1 MTREEKYKAW
11 EDIFYK
17 YYIYRSDN
25 SEETGSNLPLA
36 SVNFDNLSG
45 FSGDGIIDL
54 SYYIQYVYTKYWID
68 PNEDEKELK
77 NAINSL
83 WRLYKSCYRLFIDKY
98 PNIYFEEEKG
108 FLLRDDIKS
117 SDASKFHLNS
127 VDTSYT
133 RGEELINEDPC
144 HSMFIS
150 QDQIWN
156 LVPIM
161 VEIHKKLKYTL
172 EYNDSCFYSLGYII
186 SNKHV
191 IYNPYYSALYHHWT
205 YVPTFDTNKVKPW
218 DRIEDRNKH
227 LKYNIKV
234 KRGANNWYFAYGFRK
249 AYQALGGKCKTF
261 WQSLWYKPFIFLADR
276 IYHPYICKWLNLPVK
291 NTSYYSLAV
300 AGGAWYF
307 GDYESRLIDKF
318 NKSLESGELF
328 MPQLVFLTDKKDK
341 INLNLLGK
349 WLDNYP
355 EPKEEGIVE
364 SPIIFLLLYNWD
376 KIMKNN
382 V

>member
-17 YYIYRSDN
+17 YFIYKSDDS
-25 SEETGSNLPLA
+25 SESGSNLPLA

-54 SYYIQYVYTKYWID
+54 SYYIQYVYTKYLL
-68 PNEDEKELK
+68 NGNNSELIYSIK
-77 NAINSL
+77 VLSILQRNC
-83 WRLYKSCYRLFIDKY
+83 YKLFLDKY
-98 PNIYFEEEKG
+98 PSVYFKEEKG
-108 FLLRDDIKS
+108 FLLRDDIEYL
-117 SDASKFHLNS
+117 DAPKFHLES

-156 LVPIM
+156 LAPIM
-161 VEIHKKLKYTL
+161 VELNKKLKHTS
-172 EYNDSCFYSLGYII
+172 EYNDLCFYALDYII
-186 SNKHV
+186 NNKHV

-218 DRIEDRNKH
+218 NRIEDRNKH

-261 WQSLWYKPFIFLADR
+261 WYSLWYKPFIFLADR
-276 IYHPYICKWLNLPVK
+276 VFHPYICKWFNLPVK

-307 GDYESRLIDKF
+307 GDYETRLINKF

-328 MPQLVFLTDKKDK
+328 MPQLVFLTNKKDK
-341 INLNLLGK
+341 VNLNLLGK

-355 EPKEEGIVE
+355 EPEEKGTIE
-364 SPIIFLLLYNWD
+364 SPIMFLLLYNWD

>member
-17 YYIYRSDN
+17 YFIYKSN
-25 SEETGSNLPLA
+25 TLSESGCDLPLA
-36 SVNFDNLSG
+36 SVNFDKLSG

-54 SYYIQYVYTKYWID
+54 SYYIQYAYTKYLLGNREELID
-68 PNEDEKELK
+68 
-77 NAINSL
+77 SL
-83 WRLYKSCYRLFIDKY
+83 LTLQRLQIECYTLFFKKY
-98 PNIYFEEEKG
+98 PNIYFNDEEG

-156 LVPIM
+156 ITPIL
-161 VEIHKKLKYTL
+161 VEIYKKLENYKLLCLPGFKML
-172 EYNDSCFYSLGYII
+172 EYVIK
-186 SNKHV
+186 NKHI
-191 IYNPYYSALYHHWT
+191 IYNPYYTALYHHWT
-205 YVPTFDTNKVKPW
+205 YVPTFDTNRVKPW
-218 DRIEDRNKH
+218 NRIKDRNTH

-249 AYQALGGKCKTF
+249 AYQALGGKCETF
-261 WQSLWYKPFIFLADR
+261 WHSLWYKPFIFLADR
-276 IYHPYICKWLNLPVK
+276 IYHPYICKWLNLPAK

-355 EPKEEGIVE
+355 EPKEEGNVE
-364 SPIIFLLLYNWD
+364 SPED
-376 KIMKNN
+376 ETSDQ
-382 V
+382 

>member
-17 YYIYRSDN
+17 YFIYKSDN
-25 SEETGSNLPLA
+25 PYETGSNLPLA

-54 SYYIQYVYTKYWID
+54 SYYIQYVYTKYLLD
-68 PNEDEKELK
+68 YNKKSELE
-77 NAINSL
+77 NTLDSL
-83 WRLYKSCYRLFIDKY
+83 WRLQQSCYHLFIDKY
-98 PNIYFEEEKG
+98 PNIYFKRCVG
-108 FLLRDDIKS
+108 FALRDDIKS

-127 VDTSYT
+127 VNTSYT

-156 LVPIM
+156 LAPIM
-161 VEIHKKLKYTL
+161 VELYKKLKYTS
-172 EYNDSCFYSLGYII
+172 EYNDLCFYTLDYII
-186 SNKHV
+186 NNKHI

-218 DRIEDRNKH
+218 NRIEDRNKH
-227 LKYNIKV
+227 LKNTIKV
-234 KRGANNWYFAYGFRK
+234 KRGANNWYFAHGFRK
-249 AYQALGGKCKTF
+249 AFQALGGKCETF
-261 WQSLWYKPFIFLADR
+261 WYSLWYKPFIFLADR

-318 NKSLESGELF
+318 NKSLESEELF
-328 MPQLVFLTDKKDK
+328 MPQLVFLTNKKDK

-355 EPKEEGIVE
+355 EPKEEGNVE

>member
-17 YYIYRSDN
+17 YFIYKSDDS
-25 SEETGSNLPLA
+25 SESGSNLPLA

-54 SYYIQYVYTKYWID
+54 SYYIQYAYTKYLLNGD
-68 PNEDEKELK
+68 NSELIYSIK
-77 NAINSL
+77 VLS
-83 WRLYKSCYRLFIDKY
+83 RLQRNCYKLFLDKY
-98 PNIYFEEEKG
+98 PSVYFKEEKG
-108 FLLRDDIKS
+108 FLLRDDIEYL
-117 SDASKFHLNS
+117 DAPKFHLES

-133 RGEELINEDPC
+133 RGEELIGEDPC

-156 LVPIM
+156 VVPIL
-161 VEIHKKLKYTL
+161 VKIYKELKDYKPLCLPGFKML
-172 EYNDSCFYSLGYII
+172 EYVI
-186 SNKHV
+186 KHKHI

-218 DRIEDRNKH
+218 NRIEDRNKH

-261 WQSLWYKPFIFLADR
+261 WHSLWYKPFIFLADR
-276 IYHPYICKWLNLPVK
+276 VFHPYICKWFNLPVK

-307 GDYESRLIDKF
+307 GDYETRLINKF

-328 MPQLVFLTDKKDK
+328 MPQLVFLTNKKDK
-341 INLNLLGK
+341 VNLNLLGK

-355 EPKEEGIVE
+355 EPEEKGTIE
-364 SPIIFLLLYNWD
+364 SPIMFLLLYNWD

>member
-11 EDIFYK
+11 ENIFYK
-17 YYIYRSDN
+17 YFIYKSDDS
-25 SEETGSNLPLA
+25 SESGSNLPLA

-54 SYYIQYVYTKYWID
+54 SYYIQYVYTKYLLNGD
-68 PNEDEKELK
+68 NSELIYSIK
-77 NAINSL
+77 VLS
-83 WRLYKSCYRLFIDKY
+83 RLQRNCYKLFLDKY
-98 PNIYFEEEKG
+98 PSVYFKEEKG
-108 FLLRDDIKS
+108 FLLRDDIEYL
-117 SDASKFHLNS
+117 DAPKFHLES

-156 LVPIM
+156 VVPIL
-161 VEIHKKLKYTL
+161 VKIYKELEDYKLLCLPGFKML
-172 EYNDSCFYSLGYII
+172 EYVIKH
-186 SNKHV
+186 KHV

-205 YVPTFDTNKVKPW
+205 YVPTFDTNRVKPW
-218 DRIEDRNKH
+218 NRIEDRNKH
-227 LKYNIKV
+227 LKNTIKV

-249 AYQALGGKCKTF
+249 AFQALGGKCETF
-261 WQSLWYKPFIFLADR
+261 WHSLWYKPFIFLADR

-318 NKSLESGELF
+318 NKSLESEELF
-328 MPQLVFLTDKKDK
+328 MPQLVFLTNKKDK

-355 EPKEEGIVE
+355 EPKEEGNVE

>member
-17 YYIYRSDN
+17 YFIYKSDN
-25 SEETGSNLPLA
+25 PYETGSNLPLA
-36 SVNFDNLSG
+36 SINFDNLSG

-54 SYYIQYVYTKYWID
+54 SYYIQYVYTKYLLG
-68 PNEDEKELK
+68 NKGELV
-77 NAINSL
+77 NSL
-83 WRLYKSCYRLFIDKY
+83 STLERLQIECYTLFSKKY
-98 PNIYFEEEKG
+98 PNIYFEDERG

-156 LVPIM
+156 VVPIL
-161 VEIHKKLKYTL
+161 VKIYKELKDYKLLCLPGFKMLDYV
-172 EYNDSCFYSLGYII
+172 IKH
-186 SNKHV
+186 KHV

-218 DRIEDRNKH
+218 DRIEDRNNH
-227 LKYNIKV
+227 LKYSIKV

-261 WQSLWYKPFIFLADR
+261 WHSLWYKPFIFFVDR

-300 AGGAWYF
+300 AGEAWYF

-328 MPQLVFLTDKKDK
+328 MPQLVFLTNKKEK

-355 EPKEEGIVE
+355 EPKEEGNVE